1 MMSPK
6 SMDELFRG
14 RELKDVHD
22 WVEQVEMAM
31 EMKGIDE

>member
-1 MMSPK
+1 MSLK

-14 RELKDVHD
+14 RELKDVLD
-22 WVEQVEMAM
+22 WVEQLEMAM

>member
-1 MMSPK
+1 
-6 SMDELFRG
+6 MDELFRG